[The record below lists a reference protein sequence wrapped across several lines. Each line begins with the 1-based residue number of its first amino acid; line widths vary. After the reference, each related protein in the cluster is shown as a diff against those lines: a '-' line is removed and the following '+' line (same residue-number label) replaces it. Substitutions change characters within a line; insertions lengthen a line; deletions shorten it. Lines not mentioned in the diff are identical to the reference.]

1 MNKTTSYQLKSNELI
16 LDVLALENLLGRLK
30 ARLFGEIKKNPP
42 YSDKEILKAVR
53 EVRAELWKEKYEAKI
68 KALSRN

>member
-1 MNKTTSYQLKSNELI
+1 MNKTTSYQLKSTELVF
-16 LDVLALENLLGRLK
+16 DVLALESLLGRLK
-30 ARLFGEIKKNPP
+30 ARLFGKIKKKP
-42 YSDKEILKAVR
+42 YSDREILKSVE